1 MAVLMQRTPRQLD
14 NVLVDCYQKVMQ
26 LEGVQGVQVRAEGA
40 AGGCSLNTGEQVED
54 LEDVQRVQVS
64 RWCIW
69 GELREYR
76 SCSWRE
82 FIEYRLAGGA
92 AGGSSGGTG

>member
-69 GELREYR
+69 RIFREYR
-76 SCSWRE
+76 
-82 FIEYRLAGGA
+82 
-92 AGGSSGGTG
+92 